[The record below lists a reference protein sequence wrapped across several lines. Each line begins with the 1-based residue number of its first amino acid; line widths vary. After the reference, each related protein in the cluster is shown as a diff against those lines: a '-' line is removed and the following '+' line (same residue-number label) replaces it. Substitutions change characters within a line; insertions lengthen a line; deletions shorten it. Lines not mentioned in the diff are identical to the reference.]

1 MPLYHMYLKKKPP
14 YMDKSNY
21 SSLIL
26 AVKHAIEIHTCEQ
39 MVPLY
44 VCDYL
49 SQLGHQYYQVIL
61 SFIKQIYLRSTS
73 KSTPTLYSPTEFPL

>member
-1 MPLYHMYLKKKPP
+1 MYLKKKPP

-49 SQLGHQYYQVIL
+49 SQLGHQHYQVIL
-61 SFIKQIYLRSTS
+61 SFIK
-73 KSTPTLYSPTEFPL
+73 KSTFIQLPNLLPPYTHPPSSHFDK

>member
-1 MPLYHMYLKKKPP
+1 
-14 YMDKSNY
+14 MDKSNY
-21 SSLIL
+21 LSLIL

-49 SQLGHQYYQVIL
+49 SQLGHQHYQVIL
-61 SFIKQIYLRSTS
+61 SLLKNLPSLNFQT
-73 KSTPTLYSPTEFPL
+73 YSHLVLNI